1 MYILGMS
8 ERSAKLAGRR
18 GLPFVIAKMGQSS
31 SAIEEVIN
39 VYKMSLHVGME
50 DMEIVWRW
58 R

>member
-39 VYKMSLHVGME
+39 V
-50 DMEIVWRW
+50 
-58 R
+58 